1 MREKKTDIQNERKG
15 REKRKTDREMNRQ
28 QNGKLLKMETYQ
40 SKYTRTL
47 LLVRLLIDTNRK
59 VGRQQR
65 QRDGKV
71 EDRVK
76 INIKYSR
83 TKMNRNDSKSD
94 KQERARGRSYNI
106 HIYITRLSLSE
117 ATCPLILLR

>member
-1 MREKKTDIQNERKG
+1 MAE
-15 REKRKTDREMNRQ
+15 
-28 QNGKLLKMETYQ
+28 NGDLSVQVYI
-40 SKYTRTL
+40 L

>member
-1 MREKKTDIQNERKG
+1 MAE
-15 REKRKTDREMNRQ
+15 
-28 QNGKLLKMETYQ
+28 NGDLSVQVYI
-40 SKYTRTL
+40 L

-65 QRDGKV
+65 KREGKV

>member
-15 REKRKTDREMNRQ
+15 REKRKTEREMNRQ

-47 LLVRLLIDTNRK
+47 LLVRVLIDTNRK

-94 KQERARGRSYNI
+94 KQERARGRSLGDVG
-106 HIYITRLSLSE
+106 ITRLSLSE